1 MLRVSSGKMADQC
14 SIKDSD
20 IVEWFG
26 TVAKNEI
33 AQFTLSKARKKEP
46 IKEAC
51 EHLKSS
57 PGCIGLVLVVKR
69 TTILTLV

>member
-14 SIKDSD
+14 GIKDSD

-26 TVAKNEI
+26 IVDKKEI
-33 AQFTLSKARKKEP
+33 AKFTLTAARKKEP
-46 IKEAC
+46 IKVAC

-57 PGCIGLVLVVKR
+57 PDCIGLVLVVKR
-69 TTILTLV
+69 INIVNLV

>member
-1 MLRVSSGKMADQC
+1 MLRVSRGKMADQC
-14 SIKDSD
+14 NIKDGD

-26 TVAKNEI
+26 TVDKNGI
-33 AQFTLSKARKKEP
+33 AQFTLTKARKKEP

-51 EHLKSS
+51 KHLKSS

-69 TTILTLV
+69 TDIVTLV

>member
-26 TVAKNEI
+26 TVDNEI
-33 AQFTLSKARKKEP
+33 AQFTLTKARKKEP

-51 EHLKSS
+51 ERLKSS